1 MSTAKTTSNSA
12 GVQTSKGP
20 EERILMVDEDPIS
33 LQLLR
38 ETLKGLG
45 CSLLAVTVA
54 QPEPRRQQFF
64 TDRARLRVL
73 IPWA

>member
-1 MSTAKTTSNSA
+1 MSTTKTTSNSA

-54 QPEPRRQQFF
+54 RSLSLDGSSSLLTGRG
-64 TDRARLRVL
+64 
-73 IPWA
+73 

>member
-1 MSTAKTTSNSA
+1 MSTTKTTSNSA
-12 GVQTSKGP
+12 GVQTSKDP
-20 EERILMVDEDPIS
+20 EERILMVDDDPIN

-54 QPEPRRQQFF
+54 RSLSLDGGSSLPTGRG
-64 TDRARLRVL
+64 
-73 IPWA
+73 

>member
-1 MSTAKTTSNSA
+1 MSTTKTTSNSA
-12 GVQTSKGP
+12 GVQTSKDP
-20 EERILMVDEDPIS
+20 EERILMVDDDPIS

-54 QPEPRRQQFF
+54 RSLSLDGSSSLLTGRG
-64 TDRARLRVL
+64 
-73 IPWA
+73 